1 MELNTYFTD
10 IYYHLHPK
18 HEQMISHQSVRILQI
33 VQKEHS
39 VTVRF
44 LSEALGI
51 SHNTAS
57 EHVKKLVNHGWI
69 IKQRSEEDQR
79 KVYLQLTEEGL
90 QIVKQNT
97 ELDEQK
103 LQATLN
109 KLSEEDQ
116 QLILQAFRLLSE
128 AAK

>member
-1 MELNTYFTD
+1 MELNNYFSD

-33 VQKEHS
+33 IQKEEF
-39 VTVRF
+39 VTVRDIAN
-44 LSEALGI
+44 ALNI

-57 EHVKKLVNHGWI
+57 EHVKKLELNGWI
-69 IKQRSEEDQR
+69 IKQRLEKDQR
-79 KVYLQLTEEGL
+79 KVYLNLTTEGL
-90 QIVKQNT
+90 HIVKQNT

-103 LQATLN
+103 LQEALA
-109 KLSEEDQ
+109 KLTEEDQ
-116 QLILQAFRLLSE
+116 ALILRAFRLLSE

>member
-10 IYYHLHPK
+10 IYYHLHRK
-18 HEQMISHQSVRILQI
+18 HEQTISHQSVRILQI

-44 LSEALGI
+44 LSEVLGI

-57 EHVKKLVNHGWI
+57 EHIKKLVNNGWV

-90 QIVKQNT
+90 KVVKQNT

-103 LQATLN
+103 LQAILN

-116 QLILQAFRLLSE
+116 HLILQAFRLLSE

>member
-10 IYYHLHPK
+10 IYYYLHPK
-18 HEQMISHQSVRILQI
+18 HEQTISHQSVRILQI
-33 VQKEHS
+33 IQKEEA

-44 LSEALGI
+44 VSDALGI

-57 EHVKKLVNHGWI
+57 EHVKKLVSNGWI
-69 IKQRSEEDQR
+69 IKERSEVDQR
-79 KVYLQLTEEGL
+79 NVYLKLTAEGL
-90 QIVKQNT
+90 KTVKLNT

-103 LQATLN
+103 LQVALN
-109 KLSEEDQ
+109 KLSDEDKNQ
-116 QLILQAFRLLSE
+116 ILKAFRLLSE